1 MARGLGEGE
10 RGEGGLQVTNGQ
22 SFSCSHIFWHL
33 MNGSAGGLDEGER
46 GGEGWWL
53 QVTNGQSA
61 AAAH

>member
-22 SFSCSHIFWHL
+22 SVSCSHSFWHL
-33 MNGSAGGLDEGER
+33 MNGSAGGLV
-46 GGEGWWL
+46 EGWWL